1 MSQLIASNYLKKLWI
16 TFSSKHTTRCGP
28 AQPKTHHLTTCTMI
42 GMSKW
47 RMESVRAKTR
57 TSSVAEIISLH
68 RDPRPKGSW
77 RMENITNALTMQTT
91 PNQIRNGGN

>member
-16 TFSSKHTTRCGP
+16 TFSSEDSGENSS
-28 AQPKTHHLTTCTMI
+28 AETHHLTTSTMI
-42 GMSKW
+42 GRSKW
-47 RMESVRAKTR
+47 RMEIASAKTR

-77 RMENITNALTMQTT
+77 LMENITNALTIQTT